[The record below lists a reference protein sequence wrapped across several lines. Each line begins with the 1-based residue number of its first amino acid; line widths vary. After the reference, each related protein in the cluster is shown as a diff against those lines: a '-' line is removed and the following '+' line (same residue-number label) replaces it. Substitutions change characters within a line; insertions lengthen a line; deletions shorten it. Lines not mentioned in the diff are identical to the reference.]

1 MDHFVWTVS
10 ISPDTKFS
18 NFFEIEKYFKDSLIS
33 FDIHPG
39 FRQLLETVRAIELES
54 NNNVLSTVY
63 NLTTNTL
70 TKTHRIPNGD
80 IVAKMFDTFFK
91 INNDKFTNLSNS
103 GIQISTLVKKNVQ
116 TDKDKVNQTLQQLP
130 TFSSK
135 SNSLLCNIIPL
146 HTEHTEYGTIYIKQD
161 YVEIWFN
168 DSHIDFIRNLSP
180 DLYDNLYYKIYKSE
194 VDSFRF
200 AFPRS
205 YDYETA
211 PQYISLACP
220 SGECGV
226 SCLQD
231 NIDNEYLK
239 QYIDE
244 VRLIII
250 EWGTVT
256 DLFPDDPIRL
266 ENRIKDNVGYY
277 YIFLGTNRSLTK
289 IQFIDLQLEYLSQLI
304 DYLNNSYIDKDT
316 IIDYAK
322 KALL

>member
-10 ISPDTKFS
+10 ISHDTKFF

-33 FDIHPG
+33 CGIHPE

-80 IVAKMFDTFFK
+80 IIAKMFDAFFK
-91 INNDKFTNLSNS
+91 TNNDKFISLTNN

-116 TDKDKVNQTLQQLP
+116 TDQDKVNQTLKQLP
-130 TFSSK
+130 TFSTS

-146 HTEHTEYGTIYIKQD
+146 HIEHTEYGTIYIKQD
-161 YVEIWFN
+161 YIEIWFN
-168 DSHIDFIRNLSP
+168 DGHIDFIRNLSP
-180 DLYDNLYYKIYKSE
+180 DLYDNLYYKIYKAGI
-194 VDSFRF
+194 DSFRF

-220 SGECGV
+220 TGVCGV

-231 NIDNEYLK
+231 SIDTEYLK
-239 QYIDE
+239 QYINE
-244 VRLIII
+244 VLLIIT
-250 EWGTVT
+250 EWESVT
-256 DLFPDDPIRL
+256 TLFPDDPIRF
-266 ENRIKDNVGYY
+266 ENRIKDNIGYY

-289 IQFIDLQLEYLSQLI
+289 TQFINLQIEYLSQLV
-304 DYLNNSYIDKDT
+304 DYLDICSIDKN
-316 IIDYAK
+316 IILQYARTT
-322 KALL
+322 LL